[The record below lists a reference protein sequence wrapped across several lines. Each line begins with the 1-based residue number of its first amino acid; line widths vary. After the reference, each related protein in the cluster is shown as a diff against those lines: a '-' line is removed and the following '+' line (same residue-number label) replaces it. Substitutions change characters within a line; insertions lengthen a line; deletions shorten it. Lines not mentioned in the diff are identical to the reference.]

1 MLNNLTQTINLLRVY
16 IKTPINWLQ
25 DLVCVQLPIF
35 FSLLMTIWIKTCD
48 RVIVETVGEN
58 MPLSWLMT
66 AIY

>member
-1 MLNNLTQTINLLRVY
+1 MLNNLTQTITLLRVY

-25 DLVCVQLPIF
+25 DLVCVQFPIF

-48 RVIVETVGEN
+48 RVMVETVGEN
-58 MPLSWLMT
+58 KPLSWLMT

>member
-58 MPLSWLMT
+58 TPLSWLMT